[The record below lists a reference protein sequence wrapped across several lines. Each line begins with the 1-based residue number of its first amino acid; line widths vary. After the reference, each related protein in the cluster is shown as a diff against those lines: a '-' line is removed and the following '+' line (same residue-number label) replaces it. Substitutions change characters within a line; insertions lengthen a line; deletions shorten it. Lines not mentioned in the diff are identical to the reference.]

1 MSDDNIADNP
11 PLRDEPAVSAAEIKD
26 AITRERDRR
35 ILFRAAVIFAIAV
48 CTALF
53 SLFACW
59 VFNKPENAG
68 WHIGLVL
75 VLPPTSILLTLI
87 GVLRYKAPKDDDPV
101 MLPPQLKQLAE
112 QLAPIK
118 ELFR

>member
-53 SLFACW
+53 SLFAC
-59 VFNKPENAG
+59 
-68 WHIGLVL
+68 
-75 VLPPTSILLTLI
+75 
-87 GVLRYKAPKDDDPV
+87 
-101 MLPPQLKQLAE
+101 
-112 QLAPIK
+112 
-118 ELFR
+118 

>member
-1 MSDDNIADNP
+1 MSHDNIADNP
-11 PLRDEPAVSAAEIKD
+11 PLQLTVGSTEIRD

-53 SLFACW
+53 TLFACW
-59 VFNKPENAG
+59 VLNKPENAS
-68 WHIGLVL
+68 WHIGLML
-75 VLPPTSILLTLI
+75 VLPPTTILLTLI
-87 GVLRYKAPKDDDPV
+87 GVLRYKVPKDDDPLV
-101 MLPPQLKQLAE
+101 LPPQLKQLAE

-118 ELFR
+118 ELFK